1 MSSEKSCGAVI
12 FRRDGDR
19 KYLLLQYLLLQGGHW
34 DFVKGHVEKNESERD
49 TVLRETEEEVGIADP
64 KFVEGFRQPISYYYT
79 RDGKSIYKKVIFY
92 LIESQTD
99 AVRLSREHVGYDW
112 LSYNYAH
119 ERLTYKNAK
128 ETLRKAH
135 EYLDVIS

>member
-34 DFVKGHVEKNESERD
+34 DFVKGHVEKNESERE

-64 KFVEGFRQPISYYYT
+64 KFVEGFRQPISYY
-79 RDGKSIYKKVIFY
+79 
-92 LIESQTD
+92 
-99 AVRLSREHVGYDW
+99 
-112 LSYNYAH
+112 
-119 ERLTYKNAK
+119 
-128 ETLRKAH
+128 
-135 EYLDVIS
+135 